1 MFSKYF
7 SLKYFAQ
14 RYFNKGNNAPI
25 YTNSGDIKTS
35 LTKPYSAGY
44 DVETIVGIEYIK
56 KYDVSS
62 LILMRKPHV
71 NVIFEYDIQ
80 TTLE

>member
-25 YTNSGDIKTS
+25 YTNAGDVKTL
-35 LTKPYSAGY
+35 LTKPFTATY
-44 DVETIVGIEYIK
+44 DIETVVGIEYNK
-56 KYDVSS
+56 KFDVSS
-62 LILMRKPHV
+62 LVLMRKPHV
-71 NVIFEYDIQ
+71 SVVFGFDVE

>member
-25 YTNSGDIKTS
+25 YSNQGDIKTL
-35 LTKPYSAGY
+35 LTKAYSAQY
-44 DVETIVGIEYIK
+44 DIETVVGGEYKK
-56 KYDVSS
+56 KYDVTS
-62 LILMRKPHV
+62 LILMRKANEIV
-71 NVIFEYDIQ
+71 TFGYDIE

>member
-25 YTNSGDIKTS
+25 YTNSGDIQTL
-35 LTKPYSAGY
+35 LTKPYSATF
-44 DVETIVGIEYIK
+44 DIETVVGGEFIK

-62 LILMRKPHV
+62 LILMRKPHIDV
-71 NVIFEYDIQ
+71 SFTFDIQ